1 MLITPS
7 IDRRAT
13 VALLRRVEPFA
24 VDAATVDEMTAGC
37 DLYDVHDGGQL
48 VGAFALDFVG
58 AEVTIT
64 AMYREGVAGREEL
77 AQVEAIALQRGAKVA
92 RMVTRRPGLVRNLT
106 ARYGYGLAVAEL
118 RKAL

>member
-1 MLITPS
+1 MRIEAS
-7 IDRRAT
+7 ADRRET
-13 VALLRRVEPFA
+13 LRMLRHVEAFA
-24 VDAATVDEMTAGC
+24 VDGATVDEMTAGC
-37 DLYDVHDGGQL
+37 ELFDVLDAGQL

-77 AQVEAIALQRGAKVA
+77 AQVEAIARDRGARVA
-92 RMVTRRPGLVRNLT
+92 RMVTRRPGLVRNLST
-106 ARYGYGLAVAEL
+106 RYGYSLAVAEL